1 MAAGRPS
8 VPRPA
13 EAPGRRAPEPPG
25 RARPRPGSAP
35 YLSRRAPPP
44 RRGAGAG
51 AGGAGS
57 LRRHLRVARTA
68 APGLALARSRGPGA
82 AHASGRRGRRRA
94 AAREARRGGAGT
106 HFLPLCRQ
114 RGRRAQPRRCA
125 AYLRG
130 LAGRCLARYPRCS
143 PQWGARLRG
152 DRKRSRG
159 RSPSGWDPPRVTGAR
174 GHILGNQC
182 GVPCVFFPARNGVSA
197 SSHSPPSCSPRS
209 WNENCRKPVKDC
221 EFLGSDITREQRT
234 MSTAGVAAQEMR
246 VPLKTGFLHT
256 SQGMGSLKTCWG
268 SHSGFENTF
277 FNVDPIA
284 VAYNLNPST
293 EQHLPSIGHSSNH
306 ASMNDHSFAESCIQ
320 VPSQKSSPPPV
331 SPKNEQPIPRYE
343 DNLIPGF
350 SKLSLTMGCVS
361 EETPP
366 HHMPIK
372 NGPIQFLS
380 ASSNDRSSR
389 PLPPLPISEDLTP
402 DDVDKEVEFLTS
414 SDTDFLLE
422 GYELPFK
429 SSAPSRRSFR
439 GCGQINYAYFDTPT
453 GPKPEDA
460 NPTQSLNGYISS
472 IYPPPQQLHRR
483 LRRSHSG
490 PAGSLNK
497 PVVRLSG
504 HLNRSSP
511 NSDED
516 KPEIPPRVPIPPR
529 ALKPDYRRWS
539 AEVASSAYSD
549 EDRPPKVPPRE
560 PLSRSNSRTPSP
572 KSLPSYLNGVMPPT
586 QSFAPDPKYVSS
598 KALQRQNSEGSSN
611 RVPCILPIIEN
622 GKKASSTHYY
632 LLPERPP
639 YLDKYEKF
647 FREAE
652 ESSSNTEV
660 QSWSGD
666 CTATSAPTKLDS
678 KPRMDIAGHLKR
690 KHLSYVVSP

>member
-1 MAAGRPS
+1 
-8 VPRPA
+8 
-13 EAPGRRAPEPPG
+13 
-25 RARPRPGSAP
+25 
-35 YLSRRAPPP
+35 
-44 RRGAGAG
+44 
-51 AGGAGS
+51 
-57 LRRHLRVARTA
+57 
-68 APGLALARSRGPGA
+68 
-82 AHASGRRGRRRA
+82 
-94 AAREARRGGAGT
+94 
-106 HFLPLCRQ
+106 
-114 RGRRAQPRRCA
+114 
-125 AYLRG
+125 
-130 LAGRCLARYPRCS
+130 
-143 PQWGARLRG
+143 
-152 DRKRSRG
+152 
-159 RSPSGWDPPRVTGAR
+159 
-174 GHILGNQC
+174 
-182 GVPCVFFPARNGVSA
+182 
-197 SSHSPPSCSPRS
+197 
-209 WNENCRKPVKDC
+209 
-221 EFLGSDITREQRT
+221 

-256 SQGMGSLKTCWG
+256 SRGMGSLKTCWG

-293 EQHLPSIGHSSNH
+293 EQHLPSIDILTFLGHSSNH

-320 VPSQKSSPPPV
+320 VPSQKSSPPPL
-331 SPKNEQPIPRYE
+331 SPKNEQLISRYE
-343 DNLIPGF
+343 DHLVPGF

-361 EETPP
+361 EETPL
-366 HHMPIK
+366 HLPIK

-389 PLPPLPISEDLTP
+389 PLPPLPISEDLIP
-402 DDVDKEVEFLTS
+402 DEDDKEVEFLTS

-422 GYELPFK
+422 DYELPPFK

-460 NPTQSLNGYISS
+460 NPTQSLSGYISS
-472 IYPPPQQLHRR
+472 IYSPPQQLHRR

-504 HLNRSSP
+504 HFNRSSP

-560 PLSRSNSRTPSP
+560 PLSRNNSRTPSP

-632 LLPERPP
+632 LLPEKPP

-652 ESSSNTEV
+652 ESSSNTDV

>member
-1 MAAGRPS
+1 
-8 VPRPA
+8 
-13 EAPGRRAPEPPG
+13 
-25 RARPRPGSAP
+25 
-35 YLSRRAPPP
+35 
-44 RRGAGAG
+44 
-51 AGGAGS
+51 
-57 LRRHLRVARTA
+57 
-68 APGLALARSRGPGA
+68 
-82 AHASGRRGRRRA
+82 
-94 AAREARRGGAGT
+94 
-106 HFLPLCRQ
+106 
-114 RGRRAQPRRCA
+114 
-125 AYLRG
+125 
-130 LAGRCLARYPRCS
+130 
-143 PQWGARLRG
+143 
-152 DRKRSRG
+152 
-159 RSPSGWDPPRVTGAR
+159 
-174 GHILGNQC
+174 
-182 GVPCVFFPARNGVSA
+182 
-197 SSHSPPSCSPRS
+197 
-209 WNENCRKPVKDC
+209 
-221 EFLGSDITREQRT
+221 
-234 MSTAGVAAQEMR
+234 MR

-268 SHSGFENTF
+268 THSGFENTF

-284 VAYNLNPST
+284 VTYNLNPSA
-293 EQHLPSIGHSSNH
+293 EQRLPS
-306 ASMNDHSFAESCIQ
+306 
-320 VPSQKSSPPPV
+320 V
-331 SPKNEQPIPRYE
+331 
-343 DNLIPGF
+343 
-350 SKLSLTMGCVS
+350 
-361 EETPP
+361 
-366 HHMPIK
+366 
-372 NGPIQFLS
+372 
-380 ASSNDRSSR
+380 
-389 PLPPLPISEDLTP
+389 
-402 DDVDKEVEFLTS
+402 
-414 SDTDFLLE
+414 
-422 GYELPFK
+422 
-429 SSAPSRRSFR
+429 
-439 GCGQINYAYFDTPT
+439 

-460 NPTQSLNGYISS
+460 NPTQSLNVYISS

-497 PVVRLSG
+497 PIVRLSG

-511 NSDED
+511 TSDED

-652 ESSSNTEV
+652 ERSSTTEV

-666 CTATSAPTKLDS
+666 CTATSAPVKLDS
-678 KPRMDIAGHLKR
+678 KPRMDIGGPLKR

>member
-1 MAAGRPS
+1 
-8 VPRPA
+8 
-13 EAPGRRAPEPPG
+13 
-25 RARPRPGSAP
+25 
-35 YLSRRAPPP
+35 
-44 RRGAGAG
+44 
-51 AGGAGS
+51 
-57 LRRHLRVARTA
+57 
-68 APGLALARSRGPGA
+68 
-82 AHASGRRGRRRA
+82 
-94 AAREARRGGAGT
+94 
-106 HFLPLCRQ
+106 
-114 RGRRAQPRRCA
+114 
-125 AYLRG
+125 
-130 LAGRCLARYPRCS
+130 
-143 PQWGARLRG
+143 
-152 DRKRSRG
+152 
-159 RSPSGWDPPRVTGAR
+159 
-174 GHILGNQC
+174 
-182 GVPCVFFPARNGVSA
+182 
-197 SSHSPPSCSPRS
+197 
-209 WNENCRKPVKDC
+209 
-221 EFLGSDITREQRT
+221 
-234 MSTAGVAAQEMR
+234 MSTAGVAAQEIR
-246 VPLKTGFLHT
+246 VPLKNGFLQS
-256 SQGMGSLKTCWG
+256 SQGLGSLEACWG
-268 SHSGFENTF
+268 SQGAFENAF
-277 FNVDPIA
+277 FNVEPLA
-284 VAYNLNPST
+284 VAYDLRRSRPPPAGFFT
-293 EQHLPSIGHSSNH
+293 FLGHSSNH
-306 ASMNDHSFAESCIQ
+306 ASMNDRSFTDDCIQ

-331 SPKNEQPIPRYE
+331 SPKNEQPISRYE
-343 DNLIPGF
+343 DPLIPGL

-361 EETPP
+361 EEIPP
-366 HHMPIK
+366 HMPVK
-372 NGPIQFLS
+372 TGPVQFLP
-380 ASSNDRSSR
+380 ATSNDRSSR
-389 PLPPLPISEDLTP
+389 PLPPLPISEDLAP
-402 DDVDKEVEFLTS
+402 DEVDKEVEFLTS

-422 GYELPFK
+422 DHELTPFK
-429 SSAPSRRSFR
+429 SGAPSRRSFR

-460 NPTQSLNGYISS
+460 NPTESLSGYVSS
-472 IYPPPQQLHRR
+472 IYHPPPQQLHRR

-516 KPEIPPRVPIPPR
+516 KPEVPPRVPIPPR

-598 KALQRQNSEGSSN
+598 KALQRQSSEGSSN
-611 RVPCILPIIEN
+611 RIPCILPIIEN

-652 ESSSNTEV
+652 ESSSNTEF

-666 CTATSAPTKLDS
+666 CTATSAPAKLDS
-678 KPRMDIAGHLKR
+678 KTRMDIAGHLKR

>member
-1 MAAGRPS
+1 
-8 VPRPA
+8 
-13 EAPGRRAPEPPG
+13 
-25 RARPRPGSAP
+25 
-35 YLSRRAPPP
+35 
-44 RRGAGAG
+44 
-51 AGGAGS
+51 
-57 LRRHLRVARTA
+57 
-68 APGLALARSRGPGA
+68 
-82 AHASGRRGRRRA
+82 
-94 AAREARRGGAGT
+94 
-106 HFLPLCRQ
+106 
-114 RGRRAQPRRCA
+114 
-125 AYLRG
+125 
-130 LAGRCLARYPRCS
+130 
-143 PQWGARLRG
+143 
-152 DRKRSRG
+152 
-159 RSPSGWDPPRVTGAR
+159 
-174 GHILGNQC
+174 
-182 GVPCVFFPARNGVSA
+182 
-197 SSHSPPSCSPRS
+197 
-209 WNENCRKPVKDC
+209 
-221 EFLGSDITREQRT
+221 
-234 MSTAGVAAQEMR
+234 MSTAGVAAQEIR
-246 VPLKTGFLHT
+246 VPLKTGFLHA
-256 SQGMGSLKTCWG
+256 SQGMGSLKTCW
-268 SHSGFENTF
+268 STHSGFENTF

-284 VAYNLNPST
+284 VTYNLNPSA
-293 EQHLPSIGHSSNH
+293 EQHLPSIEFLTFLGHSSNQ
-306 ASMNDHSFAESCIQ
+306 ASMNDHIAGSCIQ
-320 VPSQKSSPPPV
+320 VPPQKSSPPPV
-331 SPKNEQPIPRYE
+331 SPKNEQPISRY
-343 DNLIPGF
+343 DDHLVPGF

-361 EETPP
+361 QETPP
-366 HHMPIK
+366 HMPIK
-372 NGPIQFLS
+372 NGQIQFLS
-380 ASSNDRSSR
+380 ASSNDRSCR
-389 PLPPLPISEDLTP
+389 PLPPLPISEDFTP
-402 DDVDKEVEFLTS
+402 DEVDKEVEFLTS

-422 GYELPFK
+422 DYELPPFK

-439 GCGQINYAYFDTPT
+439 GCGQINYAYFDTPA
-453 GPKPEDA
+453 GPKAEDA
-460 NPTQSLNGYISS
+460 NPTPSLNVYISS

-497 PVVRLSG
+497 PIVRLTG

-511 NSDED
+511 TSDED

-652 ESSSNTEV
+652 ERSSNTEV

-666 CTATSAPTKLDS
+666 CTATSAPVKLDS
-678 KPRMDIAGHLKR
+678 KPRMDIGGPLKR

>member
-1 MAAGRPS
+1 
-8 VPRPA
+8 
-13 EAPGRRAPEPPG
+13 
-25 RARPRPGSAP
+25 
-35 YLSRRAPPP
+35 
-44 RRGAGAG
+44 
-51 AGGAGS
+51 
-57 LRRHLRVARTA
+57 
-68 APGLALARSRGPGA
+68 
-82 AHASGRRGRRRA
+82 
-94 AAREARRGGAGT
+94 
-106 HFLPLCRQ
+106 
-114 RGRRAQPRRCA
+114 
-125 AYLRG
+125 
-130 LAGRCLARYPRCS
+130 
-143 PQWGARLRG
+143 
-152 DRKRSRG
+152 
-159 RSPSGWDPPRVTGAR
+159 
-174 GHILGNQC
+174 
-182 GVPCVFFPARNGVSA
+182 
-197 SSHSPPSCSPRS
+197 
-209 WNENCRKPVKDC
+209 
-221 EFLGSDITREQRT
+221 

-293 EQHLPSIGHSSNH
+293 EPHLPSIGHSSNH
-306 ASMNDHSFAESCIQ
+306 ASVNDHTFAETCTQ

-331 SPKNEQPIPRYE
+331 SPKTEQPISRYE
-343 DNLIPGF
+343 EHLVPGF

-366 HHMPIK
+366 HMPIK

-380 ASSNDRSSR
+380 ASSSDRSSR

-402 DDVDKEVEFLTS
+402 DEVDREVEFLTS

-422 GYELPFK
+422 DYELPPFK

-460 NPTQSLNGYISS
+460 NPTESLSGYISS

-652 ESSSNTEV
+652 ESSSTTEV
-660 QSWSGD
+660 QSWSDD
-666 CTATSAPTKLDS
+666 CTATSAPAKLDS
-678 KPRMDIAGHLKR
+678 KPRVDIAGHLKR

>member
-1 MAAGRPS
+1 
-8 VPRPA
+8 
-13 EAPGRRAPEPPG
+13 
-25 RARPRPGSAP
+25 
-35 YLSRRAPPP
+35 
-44 RRGAGAG
+44 
-51 AGGAGS
+51 
-57 LRRHLRVARTA
+57 
-68 APGLALARSRGPGA
+68 
-82 AHASGRRGRRRA
+82 
-94 AAREARRGGAGT
+94 
-106 HFLPLCRQ
+106 
-114 RGRRAQPRRCA
+114 
-125 AYLRG
+125 
-130 LAGRCLARYPRCS
+130 
-143 PQWGARLRG
+143 
-152 DRKRSRG
+152 
-159 RSPSGWDPPRVTGAR
+159 
-174 GHILGNQC
+174 
-182 GVPCVFFPARNGVSA
+182 
-197 SSHSPPSCSPRS
+197 
-209 WNENCRKPVKDC
+209 
-221 EFLGSDITREQRT
+221 

-268 SHSGFENTF
+268 THSGFENTF

-284 VAYNLNPST
+284 VTYNLNPPA
-293 EQHLPSIGHSSNH
+293 EHRLPSAGHSSSQ
-306 ASMNDHSFAESCIQ
+306 ASMNDHVAGSCIQ
-320 VPSQKSSPPPV
+320 VPSQKSSPSPV
-331 SPKNEQPIPRYE
+331 SPKNEQPVSRY
-343 DNLIPGF
+343 DDHLIPGF

-366 HHMPIK
+366 HMPIK

-380 ASSNDRSSR
+380 ASSNDRSCR
-389 PLPPLPISEDLTP
+389 PLPPLPISEDFT
-402 DDVDKEVEFLTS
+402 DEVDKEVEFLTS

-422 GYELPFK
+422 NYELPPFK
-429 SSAPSRRSFR
+429 SGAPSRRSFR
-439 GCGQINYAYFDTPT
+439 GCGQINYAYFDAPT

-460 NPTQSLNGYISS
+460 NPTQSLNVYISS

-497 PVVRLSG
+497 PIVRLSG

-511 NSDED
+511 TSDED

-652 ESSSNTEV
+652 ERSSNTEV
-660 QSWSGD
+660 QSWSGG
-666 CTATSAPTKLDS
+666 P
-678 KPRMDIAGHLKR
+678 LKR

>member
-1 MAAGRPS
+1 M
-8 VPRPA
+8 
-13 EAPGRRAPEPPG
+13 
-25 RARPRPGSAP
+25 
-35 YLSRRAPPP
+35 
-44 RRGAGAG
+44 
-51 AGGAGS
+51 
-57 LRRHLRVARTA
+57 RVA
-68 APGLALARSRGPGA
+68 S
-82 AHASGRRGRRRA
+82 A
-94 AAREARRGGAGT
+94 AARGHAE
-106 HFLPLCRQ
+106 
-114 RGRRAQPRRCA
+114 
-125 AYLRG
+125 LR
-130 LAGRCLARYPRCS
+130 
-143 PQWGARLRG
+143 
-152 DRKRSRG
+152 
-159 RSPSGWDPPRVTGAR
+159 GAR
-174 GHILGNQC
+174 GN
-182 GVPCVFFPARNGVSA
+182 A
-197 SSHSPPSCSPRS
+197 
-209 WNENCRKPVKDC
+209 NCKKPVSSW
-221 EFLGSDITREQRT
+221 EFLELGDITTEQYT

-246 VPLKTGFLHT
+246 VPLKTGFLHA
-256 SQGMGSLKTCWG
+256 SQGMGGLKTCWG
-268 SHSGFENTF
+268 THSGFENTF

-284 VAYNLNPST
+284 VAYNLNPSA
-293 EQHLPSIGHSSNH
+293 EQRLPSIGHSSNCV
-306 ASMNDHSFAESCIQ
+306 STNDHSFAESCLQ
-320 VPSQKSSPPPV
+320 VPSQKSSPAPV
-331 SPKNEQPIPRYE
+331 SPRNEQPISRYE
-343 DNLIPGF
+343 DQLIPGF
-350 SKLSLTMGCVS
+350 SKLSLTAGCVS

-366 HHMPIK
+366 HMPIK

-389 PLPPLPISEDLTP
+389 PLPPLPVPEDITP
-402 DDVDKEVEFLTS
+402 DEVDREVEFLTS

-422 GYELPFK
+422 DYGLPPFK
-429 SSAPSRRSFR
+429 SSGSSRRSFR
-439 GCGQINYAYFDTPT
+439 GCGQINYAYFDAPT
-453 GPKPEDA
+453 GPKTEDA
-460 NPTQSLNGYISS
+460 NPTQSINGCISS

-586 QSFAPDPKYVSS
+586 QSFAPDPKYVSN

-652 ESSSNTEV
+652 ETSSNTEV

-666 CTATSAPTKLDS
+666 CMATSVPARLDS

>member
-1 MAAGRPS
+1 
-8 VPRPA
+8 
-13 EAPGRRAPEPPG
+13 
-25 RARPRPGSAP
+25 
-35 YLSRRAPPP
+35 
-44 RRGAGAG
+44 
-51 AGGAGS
+51 
-57 LRRHLRVARTA
+57 
-68 APGLALARSRGPGA
+68 
-82 AHASGRRGRRRA
+82 
-94 AAREARRGGAGT
+94 
-106 HFLPLCRQ
+106 
-114 RGRRAQPRRCA
+114 
-125 AYLRG
+125 
-130 LAGRCLARYPRCS
+130 
-143 PQWGARLRG
+143 
-152 DRKRSRG
+152 
-159 RSPSGWDPPRVTGAR
+159 
-174 GHILGNQC
+174 
-182 GVPCVFFPARNGVSA
+182 
-197 SSHSPPSCSPRS
+197 
-209 WNENCRKPVKDC
+209 
-221 EFLGSDITREQRT
+221 

-268 SHSGFENTF
+268 SHSGFEKTF

-293 EQHLPSIGHSSNH
+293 EPHLPSTGHSSNH
-306 ASMNDHSFAESCIQ
+306 ASVNDHSFAETCTQ
-320 VPSQKSSPPPV
+320 DPCQKSSPPPV
-331 SPKNEQPIPRYE
+331 SPKTEQPISRYE
-343 DNLIPGF
+343 DHLVPGF

-361 EETPP
+361 EEKPP
-366 HHMPIK
+366 HVTTK

-380 ASSNDRSSR
+380 ASSSDRSSR
-389 PLPPLPISEDLTP
+389 PLPPLPISEDLSP
-402 DDVDKEVEFLTS
+402 DEVDKEVEFLTS

-422 GYELPFK
+422 DYELPPFK

-460 NPTQSLNGYISS
+460 NPTQSLSGYISS

-504 HLNRSSP
+504 HLTRSSP

-652 ESSSNTEV
+652 ESSSATEV
-660 QSWSGD
+660 QSWSDD
-666 CTATSAPTKLDS
+666 CTATSAPAKLDS
-678 KPRMDIAGHLKR
+678 KPRVDIAGHLKR

>member
-1 MAAGRPS
+1 
-8 VPRPA
+8 
-13 EAPGRRAPEPPG
+13 
-25 RARPRPGSAP
+25 
-35 YLSRRAPPP
+35 
-44 RRGAGAG
+44 
-51 AGGAGS
+51 
-57 LRRHLRVARTA
+57 
-68 APGLALARSRGPGA
+68 
-82 AHASGRRGRRRA
+82 
-94 AAREARRGGAGT
+94 
-106 HFLPLCRQ
+106 
-114 RGRRAQPRRCA
+114 
-125 AYLRG
+125 
-130 LAGRCLARYPRCS
+130 
-143 PQWGARLRG
+143 
-152 DRKRSRG
+152 
-159 RSPSGWDPPRVTGAR
+159 
-174 GHILGNQC
+174 
-182 GVPCVFFPARNGVSA
+182 
-197 SSHSPPSCSPRS
+197 
-209 WNENCRKPVKDC
+209 
-221 EFLGSDITREQRT
+221 

-246 VPLKTGFLHT
+246 APLKTGFLHT

-268 SHSGFENTF
+268 THSGFENTF

-284 VAYNLNPST
+284 VTYNLNPST
-293 EQHLPSIGHSSNH
+293 EQHLPSIEFLTFLGHSSNQ
-306 ASMNDHSFAESCIQ
+306 ASMNDHIAGTCIQ
-320 VPSQKSSPPPV
+320 VPSQKSSPPPL
-331 SPKNEQPIPRYE
+331 SPKNEQPISRY
-343 DNLIPGF
+343 DDHLVPGF

-366 HHMPIK
+366 HMPIK

-380 ASSNDRSSR
+380 ASSNDRSCR
-389 PLPPLPISEDLTP
+389 PLPPLPISEDFTP
-402 DDVDKEVEFLTS
+402 DEVDKEVEFLTS

-422 GYELPFK
+422 DYELPPFK

-460 NPTQSLNGYISS
+460 NPTQSLNVYISS

-497 PVVRLSG
+497 PIVRLTG

-511 NSDED
+511 TSDDD

-652 ESSSNTEV
+652 ERSSNTEV

-666 CTATSAPTKLDS
+666 CTATSAPIKLDS
-678 KPRMDIAGHLKR
+678 KPRMDIGGPLKR